1 MAKVAFLGSSYI
13 ARLDK
18 FCCSDMKI
26 PGQTQFFG
34 VPGLRADSVPPSK
47 IQEITVF
54 NPDIIC
60 VLVGGNDISD
70 TSSPSEIFKNIVNLV
85 DVLKNVCM
93 IYQIYVCEV
102 LSRGKFKFSKHMTYE
117 RFEAQRTKINK
128 KLIIMKNASIIPL
141 RKIKYP
147 QDYVSDCV
155 HLNDGGQKKLFFA
168 LRTAILTT
176 KLTGQ

>member
-1 MAKVAFLGSSYI
+1 MSLAKVAFLGSSYR
-13 ARLDK
+13 ARLEK

-26 PGQTQFFG
+26 PGNTQFFG
-34 VPGLRADSVPPSK
+34 VPGLRAESVPPPPSN

-60 VLVGGNDISD
+60 ILVGGNDISD

-102 LSRGKFKFSKHMTYE
+102 LSRGKFKFSKHMTY
-117 RFEAQRTKINK
+117 
-128 KLIIMKNASIIPL
+128 
-141 RKIKYP
+141 
-147 QDYVSDCV
+147 
-155 HLNDGGQKKLFFA
+155 
-168 LRTAILTT
+168 
-176 KLTGQ
+176 